1 MSEHDD
7 RPSPGRARLA
17 LGLGVA
23 ILAISFAGVLIR
35 GAGLAGA
42 PFLAVAFYRMA
53 FSTLLLG
60 VAAAVTRARPPSRS
74 DAAVLA
80 VSGLCLAAHF
90 GLWTLSFAYIPVAR
104 SVLIVDSQTIFVV
117 VASAL
122 VLGERPSKRTLLGVA
137 VAVAGIAVISADSFG
152 GAAGG
157 AWRGDLLALGGAVT
171 VAGYLLAGRSVRRR
185 LGLLGYVVPVYAV
198 ATAALFVW
206 CVAAGVPLAGFAPKA
221 WLGFALLA
229 VVPTLFGHTVF
240 NWLLGYLRADAVS
253 IAILAEPV
261 GAAALAF
268 LFFGEVPS
276 AWTLAGAPL
285 VLAGLALASLGPS
298 DA

>member
-1 MSEHDD
+1 MPAS
-7 RPSPGRARLA
+7 RPSPGRARLGA
-17 LGLGVA
+17 GLAVA

-60 VAAAVTRARPPSRS
+60 AAAAAMRTPLPSRA
-74 DAAVLA
+74 DAKVLA

-117 VASAL
+117 IASAL
-122 VLGERPSKRTLLGVA
+122 VLEERPSRRTLAGVA
-137 VAVAGIAVISADSFG
+137 VAVAGILVISADSFG
-152 GAAGG
+152 EAAGG

-171 VAGYLLAGRSVRRR
+171 VAGYLLAGRSVRGR

-198 ATAALFVW
+198 ATVALFVW
-206 CVAAGVPLAGFAPKA
+206 CVAAGVPLAGFSGRA

-229 VVPTLFGHTVF
+229 VVPTIFGHTVF

-268 LFFGEVPS
+268 LFFDEVPS
-276 AWTLAGAPL
+276 VWTLAGAPL
-285 VLAGLALASLGPS
+285 VLAGLALATWSQRPR
-298 DA
+298 